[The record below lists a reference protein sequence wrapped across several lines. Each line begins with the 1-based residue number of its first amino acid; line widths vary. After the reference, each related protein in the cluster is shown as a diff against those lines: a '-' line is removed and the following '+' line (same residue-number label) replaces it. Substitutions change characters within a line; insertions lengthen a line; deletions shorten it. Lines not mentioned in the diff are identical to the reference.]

1 MQGKV
6 ITIYGGSGFLGRYIT
21 QELAELGAIIRVG
34 VRYPEEAAFL
44 KPMGS
49 VAQIT
54 PIAFNITSPE
64 TIDALAKDADI
75 LINCVGIL
83 SESKNAHFND
93 IHHKGAEYIALAAQK
108 QNVERLIHISAL
120 GANLNSPSIYAQSKE
135 KGEAAIVKI
144 FPDAT
149 ILRPSVVFGSE
160 DQFFNRF
167 AKMAQLSPFIPLIG
181 GGKTKFQP
189 IYVNDI
195 AHFIA
200 ACLSKDETKGQIF
213 ELGGPKIYTFKE
225 LMIQMLH
232 DINRENKFIP
242 IPFSVAK
249 FLSYILQFFPG
260 KPLTPD
266 QVDLLKSDNICS
278 GTLPGLSALNIRPTP
293 LEIITPAYLS
303 RYRPGGRYIRKK

>member
-1 MQGKV
+1 MHGKIV
-6 ITIYGGSGFLGRYIT
+6 TIYGGSGFLGRYIT
-21 QELAELGAIIRVG
+21 QELAALGAIIRVG

-64 TIDALAKDADI
+64 TIDTLARDADI

-83 SESKNAHFND
+83 SESTKARFDD
-93 IHHKGAEYIALAAQK
+93 IHHKGAAYIAQIATK
-108 QNVERLIHISAL
+108 QNIKRLIHISVL
-120 GANLNSPSIYAQSKE
+120 GADLKSTSLYAQSKA
-135 KGEAAIVKI
+135 KGEEAILKV
-144 FPDAT
+144 FPNAT
-149 ILRPSVVFGSE
+149 IIRPSIVFGPE

-167 AKMAQLSPFIPLIG
+167 AKIAQLSPFIPLIG
-181 GGKTKFQP
+181 AGKTKFQP

-195 AHFIA
+195 AHFVG
-200 ACLSKDETKGQIF
+200 ACLLNEETKSQIF

-232 DINRENKFIP
+232 DINHQNKFIS
-242 IPFSVAK
+242 IPFSMAK

-266 QVDLLKSDNICS
+266 QVNLLKYDNICS
-278 GTLPGLSALNIRPTP
+278 GNFPGLSNLNTHPTP
-293 LEIITPAYLS
+293 LEIITPTYLS
-303 RYRPGGRYIRKK
+303 RYRPGGRYIHVK

>member
-1 MQGKV
+1 MHGKV

-21 QELAELGAIIRVG
+21 QELAALGAIIRVG

-64 TIDALAKDADI
+64 TIDPLAKDADI

-83 SESKNAHFND
+83 SESSNARFEG
-93 IHHKGAEYIALAAQK
+93 IHHKGAEYIAHAAAN
-108 QNVERLIHISAL
+108 QNVKRLIHISAL
-120 GANLNSPSIYAQSKE
+120 GANIKSTSLYAQSKA
-135 KGEAAIVKI
+135 KGEEAMLKI
-144 FPDAT
+144 FPEAT
-149 ILRPSVVFGSE
+149 ILRPSIVFGSE

-195 AHFIA
+195 AHFVA
-200 ACLSKDETKGQIF
+200 ACLLKDETKGQIF

-232 DINRENKFIP
+232 DISRDNKFIS
-242 IPFSVAK
+242 IPFSMAK

-266 QVDLLKSDNICS
+266 QVDLLKYDNICS
-278 GTLPGLSALNIRPTP
+278 GNFPGLSSLNIRPTP

-303 RYRPGGRYIRKK
+303 RYRPGGRYTRAK

>member
-1 MQGKV
+1 MRGKV
-6 ITIYGGSGFLGRYIT
+6 VTIYGGSGFLGRYIT

-64 TIDALAKDADI
+64 TINTLAKDADY

-83 SESKNAHFND
+83 SESKNAHFDD

-108 QNVERLIHISAL
+108 QDVERFIHISAL
-120 GANLNSPSIYAQSKE
+120 GADLNSPSTYAQSKA
-135 KGEAAIVKI
+135 KGEASILKI

-149 ILRPSVVFGSE
+149 ILRPSIVFGSE

-200 ACLSKDETKGQIF
+200 ACLSKDETKGQVF

-232 DINRENKFIP
+232 DINRHNKFIS
-242 IPFSVAK
+242 IPFSMAK
-249 FLSYILQFFPG
+249 FLSYILQFFPS

-266 QVDLLKSDNICS
+266 QVDLLKSDNIYS
-278 GTLPGLSALNIRPTP
+278 GTLPGLSALNIRPTS

-303 RYRPGGRYIRKK
+303 RYRPGGRYVRVK

>member
-1 MQGKV
+1 MHGKV
-6 ITIYGGSGFLGRYIT
+6 VSIYGGSGFLGRYIT
-21 QELAELGAIIRVG
+21 QELAELGAIIRVC

-54 PIAFNITSPE
+54 PIAFNIKSPE
-64 TIDALAKDADI
+64 AINEIAQGADF

-83 SESKNAHFND
+83 SESKEGRFD
-93 IHHKGAEYIALAAQK
+93 EVHHKGAEYIALAAQK
-108 QNVERLIHISAL
+108 QNVKRLIHISAL
-120 GANLNSPSIYAQSKE
+120 GADLKSSSLYAQSKA
-135 KGEAAIVKI
+135 KGELSVLKI
-144 FPDAT
+144 FPEAT
-149 ILRPSVVFGSE
+149 ILRPSIVFGTE

-195 AHFIA
+195 AHFIGA
-200 ACLSKDETKGQIF
+200 SLLKDETKGQIF
-213 ELGGPKIYTFKE
+213 ELGGPKVYSFKE

-232 DINRENKFIP
+232 DINRDVKLIP
-242 IPFSVAK
+242 LPFSLAK
-249 FLSYILQFFPG
+249 FLSYFLQFFPG

-266 QVDLLKSDNICS
+266 QVDLLKYDNICS
-278 GTLPGLSALNIRPTP
+278 GNLPGLSSLGIRPTP

-303 RYRPGGRYIRKK
+303 RYRPGGRYIRVK